1 MMPASLKRKCFL
13 DEIFDICGSNN
24 MVHFIENLHPSNPIY
39 TVAETFIPNLM
50 YLEFSVFKYENQRRI
65 LTAMNQLIDLIDQN
79 DHENAL
85 QMVINLQECAI
96 EKFRLDL
103 ICLEF
108 FIVNYNIPNEVE
120 SAWQLDAISIINRIV
135 AKCEH
140 IEL

>member
-1 MMPASLKRKCFL
+1 
-13 DEIFDICGSNN
+13 

-39 TVAETFIPNLM
+39 TVAEIFTPNLM